1 MNTIIGKWPFEG
13 KEFRTLRYN
22 NETFP
27 EYMVCDEGCIWD
39 FTKPY
44 GSRPCT
50 KIALNYPDKK
60 KASPY
65 TRASVRKPS
74 GGRTTI
80 LVHIAVCDTWNRHT
94 LPVPEGVT
102 QEEWDNCP
110 ESIKN
115 FCRFGF
121 QVNHIDHDQ
130 HNHHPSNLEYTTAKE
145 NQQAYQEHRVRN
157 L

>member
-1 MNTIIGKWPFEG
+1 MEVPGMILALNTLG
-13 KEFRTLRYN
+13 KEFRPLRYN
-22 NETFP
+22 NEMFP
-27 EYMVCDEGCIWD
+27 EYIVCDEGFIWD
-39 FTKPY
+39 ITRS
-44 GSRPCT
+44 GSR
-50 KIALNYPDKK
+50 IALSYPDKSRP
-60 KASPY
+60 SPY
-65 TRASVRKPS
+65 TRASIRKPS

-80 LVHIAVCDTWNRHT
+80 LVHIAVCDSWNRST

-102 QEEWDNCP
+102 QEEWDDCP